1 MLGSTLLTLSI
12 VLVQSTPAPAP
23 LDKQGQKP
31 HSVDAEVAEKLLQ
44 AKRIFVE
51 SFGDDGINKT
61 LQAMVIDAFRTS
73 HRFIITENKEKADL
87 ILKGA
92 ALERTSQELHAL
104 GSATAVAGAAGGHS
118 STISGNA
125 GSISGSSSGGFAARS
140 LGIEDSQA
148 STETISDARM
158 AVRLVSSD
166 GDVVWSTTQESKG
179 AKFKSA
185 SADIADK
192 IIKQLLR
199 DIEKLTNKP
208 ASEVKE

>member
-1 MLGSTLLTLSI
+1 MLTSVFLILQAI
-12 VLVQSTPAPAP
+12 FAQSVPTVIAP
-23 LDKQGQKP
+23 DKQVKKAE
-31 HSVDAEVAEKLLQ
+31 SVDAEVVGKLLQ

-51 SFGDDGINKT
+51 SFGDDSINKT

-87 ILKGA
+87 ILRGS
-92 ALERTSQELHAL
+92 ALEKTSQELHAL
-104 GSATAVAGAAGGHS
+104 GSATAVAGAAGAHS
-118 STISGNA
+118 STIAGTP

-140 LGIEDSQA
+140 AGIQDSQA

-158 AVRLVSSD
+158 AVRLVSND

-185 SADIADK
+185 SADVADK

-208 ASEVKE
+208 ALDPKQ